1 MSSPVLPWPRHALL
15 LALSILVLATNGGP
29 LSAQDIPVPA
39 GNRRNLTEAPPRPG
53 MGDVEERARVLLAA
67 IVADD
72 PARAMDFFMP
82 REIFAAIKGIS
93 DPDGLHAR
101 IVRMYENDIHTL
113 HGTVPADAEF
123 VRFEFSGRRSW
134 VVLREETNRLPYWAQ
149 RHNHIVYRSGG
160 QEHRIL
166 VRTMIA
172 WDERWYIT
180 HLSDFTRVGP

>member
-1 MSSPVLPWPRHALL
+1 MRRLSRKPAKSIGNCTAWPRSMPRA
-15 LALSILVLATNGGP
+15 AVISPTE
-29 LSAQDIPVPA
+29 SA
-39 GNRRNLTEAPPRPG
+39 G
-53 MGDVEERARVLLAA
+53 MPT
-67 IVADD
+67 D

-82 REIFAAIKGIS
+82 REIFAAIKGIPH
-93 DPDGLHAR
+93 PDGLHAR

>member
-1 MSSPVLPWPRHALL
+1 MLRVIIPVLLL
-15 LALSILVLATNGGP
+15 PLLCVLPAI
-29 LSAQDIPVPA
+29 AQDIPVPA

-53 MGDVEERARVLLAA
+53 MGDTEDRARVLFAA
-67 IVADD
+67 ILADD
-72 PARAMDFFMP
+72 PARAMDLFMP

-160 QEHRIL
+160 QEHTIL

-180 HLSDFTRVGP
+180 HLSDFTRIGP